1 MKVRALGNSGIE
13 ASAIGF
19 GAWAIGGWM
28 WGGAEEKDAIDA
40 IHAALDNGITLID
53 TAPIYGFGRSEEIVG
68 KALEGRRDEAVLAT
82 KCGMV
87 WDREAG
93 DFAFESDENW
103 IADEG
108 NRKVYKYLGEDSI
121 RQEVEQSLNRLK
133 TDVIDLYQPH
143 WPDSTTPAEDA
154 AATLL
159 ALRDEGK
166 IRAFGPCNITDEI
179 IRQYAETGPVA
190 SVQQKY
196 SMLDRRLEEDALP
209 FCIEHNIAV
218 LAYSPMELGL
228 LTGKVTPEREFKEGD
243 LRRRHPKFTPEN
255 RELVARL
262 LDSLEPI
269 AQSHGATLAQLVLAW
284 TIHQPGITHALAG
297 ARTPEQAK
305 ENAAAGSVDLSDDEQ
320 TVIGEAIKAYKGAGG
335 A

>member
-1 MKVRALGNSGIE
+1 MKLRVLGNSGIE

-28 WGGAEEKDAIDA
+28 WGGTEEKEAVAA
-40 IHAALDNGITLID
+40 IHAAIDAGITLID
-53 TAPIYGFGRSEEIVG
+53 TAPIYGYGRSEEIVG
-68 KALEGRRDEAVLAT
+68 KALKGRRDSVVLAT

-87 WDREAG
+87 WDRESG
-93 DFAFESDENW
+93 EFMFQSDEASVNEQG
-103 IADEG
+103 DK
-108 NRKVYKYLGEDSI
+108 KVYRYLAADSI
-121 RQEVEQSLNRLK
+121 REEVERSLTRLK

-143 WPDSTTPAEDA
+143 WPDSTTPAEDT

-159 ALRDEGK
+159 ALQEEGK

-179 IRQYAETGPVA
+179 IRKYAATGPVA

-209 FCIEHNIAV
+209 FCIEQNIAV

-228 LTGKVTPEREFKEGD
+228 LTGKVTADRVFKEGD
-243 LRRRHPKFTPEN
+243 LRRNHKKFTPEN
-255 RELVARL
+255 RELVAL
-262 LDSLEPI
+262 LLEALTPI
-269 AQSHGATLAQLVLAW
+269 AETHDATLAQLVLAW

-297 ARTPEQAK
+297 ARTSAQAEENAVAGVIDLTQDEQA
-305 ENAAAGSVDLSDDEQ
+305 
-320 TVIGEAIKAYKGAGG
+320 VIVEAINAYKGAGG
-335 A
+335 V